1 MRPIRPPA
9 RRTTPRA
16 RRSPALA
23 AALTV
28 VVALTATACGPGSGD
43 ADAKASASAAQDA
56 PGGTEIKIPQDVQE
70 KLKKHGIDLDK
81 WENGEWKNWDRDKWL
96 RQAGEFINPIIKDFW
111 DPDKIEKVK
120 PPQDPSKPEDIS
132 EDQGKTDPEPAAVP
146 AQPVQTPYTSTT
158 PGVGLLLFSTPEGES
173 RCSAT
178 VVKDPAHPGKSNLV
192 WTAAH
197 CVHAGKNGGWYRN
210 MMFVPNFNRN
220 GASAAEMKTAP
231 FEDRVP
237 AGKWWADD
245 MATSSEW
252 IKDGGAVPGVPMA
265 PYDFALMH
273 VKPEEGTS
281 GKSLEEMAGG
291 AYSVNFNA
299 PAMSKIPSLT
309 AQGYPA
315 EAPFDGALQEQC
327 TDKPTRLSMD
337 AVKPTMY
344 RIGCTMTGGSS
355 GGPWF
360 AKGAD
365 GEPELISNMSMGPR
379 PARWSAGPHLGPE
392 ARNMFH
398 AMSKRW
404 AAKG

>member
-1 MRPIRPPA
+1 MRSIRPPA
-9 RRTTPRA
+9 RRAVSRA

-23 AALTV
+23 AALTA
-28 VVALTATACGPGSGD
+28 VVALTATACGPGGD
-43 ADAKASASAAQDA
+43 ADAKASASAEQDA
-56 PGGTEIKIPQDVQE
+56 PGGTEIKIPQDIRE
-70 KLKKHGIDLDK
+70 KLKERGIDLDRWK
-81 WENGEWKNWDRDKWL
+81 DGEWKNWDRDKWL
-96 RQAGEFINPIIKDFW
+96 REAGEFINPIIKDFW

-132 EDQGKTDPEPAAVP
+132 EDQGKTDPEPDAVP
-146 AQPVQTPYTSTT
+146 AQPVRTPYTSTA

-220 GASAAEMKTAP
+220 GVSAAGMKSAP

-252 IKDGGAVPGVPMA
+252 IKAGGAVPGVPMA

-273 VKPEEGTS
+273 VKPEEGTG

-291 AYSVNFNA
+291 AYKVNFNA

-360 AKGAD
+360 TKGAD
-365 GEPELISNMSMGPR
+365 GKPELISNMSMGPR

-392 ARNMFH
+392 ARNMFN

>member
-1 MRPIRPPA
+1 MRSIRRPVLA
-9 RRTTPRA
+9 
-16 RRSPALA
+16 A
-23 AALTV
+23 AALTAV
-28 VVALTATACGPGSGD
+28 LAMTATACGPEGGQ
-43 ADAKASASAAQDA
+43 ADAKATESAAQDTT
-56 PGGTEIKIPQDVQE
+56 GGGEIKIPQEIQD
-70 KLKKHGIDLDK
+70 KLKEHGFDLDK
-81 WENGEWKNWDRDKWL
+81 WKNGEWKNWDRDTWL
-96 RQAGEFINPIIKDFW
+96 REAGEFINPIIKDFW
-111 DPDKIEKVK
+111 NPDKIDKVK
-120 PPQDPSKPEDIS
+120 PPKDPSKPEDIS

-146 AQPVQTPYTSTT
+146 AQPVKTPYTSTA

-210 MMFVPNFNRN
+210 MMFVPNFNRT
-220 GASAAEMKTAP
+220 GQTADKMKTTP

-237 AGKWWADD
+237 SGKWWADD
-245 MATSSEW
+245 MATSNQW
-252 IKDGGAVPGVPMA
+252 IKAGGAVPGVPMA

-273 VKPEEGTS
+273 VKPETGTG
-281 GKSLEEMAGG
+281 GKSLEEVAGG
-291 AYSVNFNA
+291 AYDVEFNA
-299 PAMSKIPSLT
+299 PAMNKIPSLT

-315 EAPFDGALQEQC
+315 EAPFDGAVQQQC
-327 TDKPTRLSMD
+327 TDRPTRLSMD
-337 AVKPTMY
+337 AQKPTMY

-360 AKGAD
+360 IKGQD
-365 GEPELISNMSMGPR
+365 GKPVLVSNMSMGPR

-392 ARNMFH
+392 AKSIFD